1 MRPFPFMG
9 TGMRWIAFMLL
20 SLSGAAFADDTA
32 LKLARQLKVAPQ
44 EVTAAEVPGLYRVT
58 LGPQIL
64 YVTGDGKYVLRG
76 DLIQLSD
83 GRNLSAE
90 ARATARAAYI
100 AGIDPQD
107 MIVFGPPHPRHV
119 VTVLTDIDCGYCRQ
133 LADEMPRLV
142 EAGVQVRYLA
152 FPRTGVDSPSWDK
165 AVSVWCAR
173 DPRIAYQLAMKGKPV
188 AASDP
193 KCDAR
198 PVVAGYEFARKLGLD
213 GTPVLFTEDGH
224 MIDGYVPAEQ
234 LVKMLDRPDLLA
246 AASD

>member
-1 MRPFPFMG
+1 MRPFSFVG
-9 TGMRWIAFMLL
+9 VGMRRIALL
-20 SLSGAAFADDTA
+20 LLCLSTVALADDTTT
-32 LKLARQLKVAPQ
+32 KLAKQLKVAPQ
-44 EVTAAEVPGLYRVT
+44 DVVPAGVAGLYRVT

-90 ARATARAAYI
+90 ARDAARAAYI
-100 AGIDPQD
+100 AGIGQQD

-142 EAGVQVRYLA
+142 EAGVQIRYLA
-152 FPRTGVDSPSWDK
+152 FPRTGVDSPSWDE
-165 AVSVWCAR
+165 AVSVWCAP
-173 DPRIAYQLAMKGKPV
+173 DPRIAYQLAMKGNPV
-188 AASDP
+188 AAPDA

-198 PVVAGYEFARKLGLD
+198 PVVAGYEFARKLGVD

-234 LVKMLDRPDLLA
+234 LVKLLDAPALLA
-246 AASD
+246 GVSD

>member
-1 MRPFPFMG
+1 
-9 TGMRWIAFMLL
+9 MRWIALLLL
-20 SLSGAAFADDTA
+20 SFSAMAVADGTSD
-32 LKLARQLKVAPQ
+32 KLAKQLKVAPQ
-44 EVTAAEVPGLYRVT
+44 DVVPAEVSGLYRVT

-64 YVTGDGKYVLRG
+64 YVTGDGRYVLRG

-83 GRNLSAE
+83 GRDLSAE
-90 ARATARAAYI
+90 ARYAARAAYI
-100 AGIDPQD
+100 AGIGRQD

-133 LADEMPRLV
+133 LADEMPQLV
-142 EAGVQVRYLA
+142 QAGVQVRYLA
-152 FPRTGVDSPSWDK
+152 FPRSGVDSPAWDK

-173 DPRIAYQLAMKGKPV
+173 DPRIAYQLAMKGQPV
-188 AASDP
+188 AAPDA

-234 LVKMLDRPDLLA
+234 LV
-246 AASD
+246 